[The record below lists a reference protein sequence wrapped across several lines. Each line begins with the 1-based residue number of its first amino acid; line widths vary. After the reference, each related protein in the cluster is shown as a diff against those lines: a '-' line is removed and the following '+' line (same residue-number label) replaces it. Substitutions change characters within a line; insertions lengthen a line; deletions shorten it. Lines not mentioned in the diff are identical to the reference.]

1 LPFQP
6 LGWRAGRSVS
16 GRKVVATEERERA
29 ERKEA
34 RLRPLLR
41 PLEAGLV
48 GVGGA
53 VARER
58 LTHG

>member
-1 LPFQP
+1 
-6 LGWRAGRSVS
+6 VS
-16 GRKVVATEERERA
+16 GREVVATEERERA
-29 ERKEA
+29 DRKEA
-34 RLRPLLR
+34 RPRPPPSQRPR

-48 GVGGA
+48 GVSGA